1 MTRTRQRLLLFL
13 VLLAPVFLLVPLPR
27 LAGQPAAGGSPARE
41 GREAELKNL
50 RVRIETLRGQ
60 LGEIR
65 TQESSLER
73 ELAEVEA
80 ELELQEAQVKEASAA
95 LAIATL
101 EADDARVRIDSLK
114 EELKRARSE
123 LQQSLTALYVLGRH
137 GYFRLFLQLEP
148 GQELLPAIRR
158 LRFFILR
165 DQQAVQRVEAT
176 EKALADQNAYLLARR
191 RDIESW
197 HRDEAARR
205 DQLAGIR
212 KRRAEVLEKVSS
224 QRRRLAAEADLLAE
238 KEIKLARFLNAL
250 VDGEQEPLRGKPIQ
264 DFRGV
269 LDWPVEG
276 EITQPFGPRR
286 DPRYKTEVPHHGID
300 FRTRRGD
307 KVRTIFPGEVIYADN
322 FEGYGPMV
330 VVRHPGKVFT
340 LCAGLELMSVAKGDV
355 LSLGDVVGF
364 TAESLYFEIREG
376 NEPQDPARWLR

>member
-13 VLLAPVFLLVPLPR
+13 VLLAPVFLLVPLAR
-27 LAGQPAAGGSPARE
+27 LAGQPTAGGSPARE
-41 GREAELKNL
+41 DREAELKNL
-50 RVRIETLRGQ
+50 RGRIETLRGQ

-65 TQESSLER
+65 NQESSLER

-101 EADDARVRIDSLK
+101 EADDARLRIDSLK

-148 GQELLPAIRR
+148 GQDLLPAIRR

-165 DQQAVQRVEAT
+165 DQQSVQRVEAT